1 MEQHAHQDANEFY
14 YYVCIFDL
22 LNKRVVSM
30 ASSLNAKLP
39 GAWLISA
46 SSKVHPVSQVAKI
59 L

>member
-14 YYVCIFDL
+14 YAFFDL
-22 LNKRVVSM
+22 LKQTGGQHGLFIGS
-30 ASSLNAKLP
+30 AKFP
-39 GAWLISA
+39 GVWLISA